1 MGDFHPSTVALKT
14 ERGWA
19 LSSGHIKVHCIQ
31 KDDGTKVVSL
41 EVPFD
46 ELRYQDL
53 QSLIGLLW
61 RARAWMGAK
70 TSTTLSNPPLVVE
83 PPDIA
88 GYVRARHLYEF
99 HGPQRFLEALKDV
112 IRDTISQTKIKP
124 R

>member
-1 MGDFHPSTVALKT
+1 MSSQKSRVLALKT
-14 ERGWA
+14 EHGWS
-19 LSSGHIKVHCIQ
+19 LSSGPLKVHCIVAP
-31 KDDGTKVVSL
+31 DGTKTVSI
-41 EVPFD
+41 ENPYE

-70 TSTTLSNPPLVVE
+70 TSTSLSNPPLVVE
-83 PPDIA
+83 PPDIT

-112 IRDTISQTKIKP
+112 IRDAISQTKVEEH
-124 R
+124 